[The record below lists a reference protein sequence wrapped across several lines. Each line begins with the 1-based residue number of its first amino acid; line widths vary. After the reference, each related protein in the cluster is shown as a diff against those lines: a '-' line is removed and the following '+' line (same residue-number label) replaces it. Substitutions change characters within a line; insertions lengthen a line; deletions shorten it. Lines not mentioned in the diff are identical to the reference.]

1 MKINIKNIGT
11 ALLGAALLF
20 GTSCTKNLEDINV
33 DQKAITSQDLE
44 QDYAQI
50 KSYFPG
56 MMNSIMKI
64 NPEWMYQIQ
73 QNLNADIFSGY
84 MMTPTPFGGNVNNAT
99 YFMMD
104 GWNNFAI
111 TVPVENVLNPWLEVK
126 SLTEEEYKDWYSISL
141 ILKVFAGHRIVDIF
155 GPFPYSQFGT
165 SSEFDSEQEA
175 YNAFFADL
183 DMAITTLEGYKGT
196 DSEIAFA
203 GVDISTLNGS
213 YTKWIQLGNSLRLRL
228 AIRISN
234 IDPVLAESEAKKSL
248 THADGFLET
257 DDFMITH
264 VFNHPISTVS
274 QGWGDILMGA
284 PMESIL
290 GGYSDPRMEKYFLP
304 AAGSGVEGQIK
315 GIRQGINL
323 TDKAEYG
330 GFSKMNI
337 NSGAPLQLMTAS
349 ETYFL
354 RAEAALKGWGGV
366 ASSLY
371 ETGIERSFTQ
381 HGAELGSYLSSSDM
395 PAPYVDPLH
404 AENSVDAS
412 GVSQI
417 TVNWSDATTDEEK
430 LEKIITQKWI
440 ATFPDG
446 QEAWSEHR
454 RTGYPVLFPVVINNS
469 NGKIA
474 NGEFISRL
482 SYPADFKATNP
493 TAVEEAIAK
502 HLEGNDSPGQK
513 LWWAKY

>member
-20 GTSCTKNLEDINV
+20 STSCTKNLEGINN
-33 DQKAITSQDLE
+33 DQKAITSEDLE

-111 TVPVENVLNPWLEVK
+111 NVPIENVMNPWLEVK
-126 SLTEEEYKDWYSISL
+126 SLTEENYKDWYSISL

-155 GPFPYSQFGT
+155 GPFNYSDFGT
-165 SSEFDSEQEA
+165 STKFDSEEEA

-183 DMAITTLEGYKGT
+183 DYAITTLEGYKN
-196 DSEIAFA
+196 SESEVAFA
-203 GVDISTLNGS
+203 GTDISTLNGS
-213 YTKWIQLGNSLRLRL
+213 YTKWIQLANSLRLRL
-228 AIRISN
+228 AMRISN
-234 IDPVLAESEAKKSL
+234 VDPALAETEAKKSL
-248 THADGFLET
+248 THADGLLET

-264 VFNHPISTVS
+264 VFNHPISTIS

-304 AAGSGVEGQIK
+304 AAGSGIEGQIR

-330 GFSKMNI
+330 GFSKVNI

-354 RAEAALKGWGGV
+354 RAEAALKGWGGD
-366 ASSLY
+366 AKSLY
-371 ETGIERSFTQ
+371 ESGIERSFTQ
-381 HGAELGSYLSSSDM
+381 HGAELGSYLSSSDT

-404 AENSVDAS
+404 PDDNNFSD
-412 GVSQI
+412 VSTI
-417 TVNWSDATTDEEK
+417 TVNWADATSDEEK

-454 RTGYPVLFPVVINNS
+454 RTGYPVLFPIVINNS
-469 NGKIA
+469 GGKIA
-474 NGEFISRL
+474 DGDFISRL

-493 TAVEEAIAK
+493 TAVEEAINSY
-502 HLEGNDSPGQK
+502 LDGNDSPGQK

>member
-1 MKINIKNIGT
+1 MKINIKNIST

-20 GTSCTKNLEDINV
+20 GTSCTKNLEDINA
-33 DQKAITSQDLE
+33 DQKGITSEDLE

-50 KSYFPG
+50 KSFFPG
-56 MMNSIMKI
+56 MMNSIMKV

-84 MMTPTPFGGNVNNAT
+84 MMTPTPFAGNVNNNT

-126 SLTEEEYKDWYSISL
+126 SLTEEKYKDWYSISL

-155 GPFPYSQFGT
+155 GPFPYSDFGT
-165 SSEFDSEQEA
+165 SSKFDSEQEA

-183 DMAITTLEGYKGT
+183 DMAITTLEGYKN
-196 DSEIAFA
+196 SESEVAFA

-213 YTKWIQLGNSLRLRL
+213 YTKWIQLANSLRLRL

-234 IDPVLAESEAKKSL
+234 VDATLAETEAKKSL
-248 THADGFLET
+248 NHPDGLLET
-257 DDFMITH
+257 DDFMVTH
-264 VFNHPISTVS
+264 SFNHPISTIS

-284 PMESIL
+284 PMQSIL
-290 GGYSDPRMEKYFLP
+290 GGYSDPRLEKYFLP
-304 AAGSGVEGQIK
+304 SVDGDIK

-323 TDKAEYG
+323 TSKAEYG
-330 GFSKMNI
+330 GFSKVNI
-337 NSGAPLQLMTAS
+337 NSGAPIQLMTAA

-354 RAEAALKGWGGV
+354 RAEAALKGWGGD
-366 ASSLY
+366 AQSLY
-371 ETGIERSFTQ
+371 ESGIERSFTQ
-381 HGAELGSYLSSSDM
+381 HGAELGNYLTSTAK
-395 PAPYVDPLH
+395 PAAYVDPLH
-404 AENSVDAS
+404 AENNVDAAS
-412 GVSQI
+412 VSQV
-417 TVNWSDATTDEEK
+417 TVNWADATTNEEK

-469 NGKIA
+469 GGKIA
-474 NGEFISRL
+474 DGAFISRL

-493 TAVEEAIAK
+493 TAAQEAIDK
-502 HLEGNDSPGQK
+502 YFGGNDSPGQK

>member
-11 ALLGAALLF
+11 AFLGAAMLF
-20 GTSCTKNLEDINV
+20 TTSCTKNLENINV
-33 DQKAITSQDLE
+33 DQKAITAEDLE

-84 MMTPTPFGGNVNNAT
+84 MMTPTPFAGNVNNGT

-126 SLTEEEYKDWYSISL
+126 SLTEEKYKDWYSISL

-155 GPFPYSQFGT
+155 GPFPYSEFGT
-165 SSEFDSEQEA
+165 SSKFDSEKEA
-175 YNAFFADL
+175 YEAFFADL
-183 DMAITTLEGYKGT
+183 DMAITTLEGYKG
-196 DSEIAFA
+196 SESETAFA
-203 GVDISTLNGS
+203 GVDISTLNGN
-213 YTKWIQLGNSLRLRL
+213 YIKWIQLANSLRLRL

-234 IDPVLAESEAKKSL
+234 VDPSLAETEAKKSL
-248 THADGFLET
+248 NHTDGLLET

-264 VFNHPISTVS
+264 AFNHPISTVS
-274 QGWGDILMGA
+274 QSWGDILMGA
-284 PMESIL
+284 PMQSIL
-290 GGYSDPRMEKYFLP
+290 GGYSDARLEKYFLP
-304 AAGSGVEGQIK
+304 SVDGDIK

-330 GFSKMNI
+330 GFSKVNI
-337 NSGAPLQLMTAS
+337 NSGAPIQLMTAS

-354 RAEAALKGWGGV
+354 RAEAALKGWGGDEQ
-366 ASSLY
+366 SLY
-371 ETGIERSFTQ
+371 ESGIERSFAQ
-381 HGAELGSYLSSSDM
+381 HGAELGDYLSNSAK
-395 PAPYVDPLH
+395 PAAYVDPLH
-404 AENSVDAS
+404 AENNVDAAS
-412 GVSQI
+412 VSQI
-417 TVNWSDATTDEEK
+417 TVNWADATSDEEK

-454 RTGYPVLFPVVINNS
+454 TGYPVLFPVVINNS
-469 NGKIA
+469 GGKIA
-474 NGEFISRL
+474 DGAFISRL

-502 HLEGNDSPGQK
+502 HLGGNDSPGQK